1 MNKISF
7 KYVNVTNAV
16 DYACEKYHAKNSY
29 ELNYIW
35 EQYLEEV
42 REREKYEKTND
53 ELEYFNDKLMMLLHR
68 YRLYD
73 TKIWIHQAQAI
84 LDKKEMVE
92 VKHELLVRRQ
102 KLRSTMEG
110 QIANIQKAKSDILKI
125 VKERPG
131 DDEEIKNIL
140 RSVDEICGLA

>member
-1 MNKISF
+1 
-7 KYVNVTNAV
+7 
-16 DYACEKYHAKNSY
+16 
-29 ELNYIW
+29 
-35 EQYLEEV
+35 
-42 REREKYEKTND
+42 
-53 ELEYFNDKLMMLLHR
+53 MMLLHR

-125 VKERPG
+125 VRERPG
-131 DDEEIKNIL
+131 DDVEIKSIL
-140 RSVDEICGLA
+140 KSVDEICGLA